1 MKNIGFKKLLSTVT
15 LCALSSFSLCS
26 TGVGS
31 AGGGNG
37 WFSGV
42 GQGAVETL
50 LSDSAVQDFLKA
62 ATSALKNAD
71 VKALNDL
78 ANGVLDKTSG
88 FISKWEIYFQI
99 FGVGLVALTAS
110 LAALAGMSVL
120 SSVWN
125 FGRYLLGYGKEKK
138 IETYADVLRDVK
150 KAIDS
155 LPVEDELKLGLY
167 TSIIQQFAAGGLRS
181 VPLTTAVT
189 DKRVVIAGSGNAL
202 LFQSLADELKKIFS
216 LKCKLP
222 VVFKKIRSEDSTS
235 RCFFEEVCRA
245 SAGDGE
251 YEGKGGIYIFVYDGE
266 IDLLDKS
273 VRELKRRCAS
283 FYFEFKRAFGRI
295 ACALLQR
302 RVRETVSLAYANASV
317 GLVFGKDILVY
328 IFNKYNDYVVP
339 DGDCCGADMVNDIAG
354 DVNNVC
360 GAVVSFVNSAVG
372 DDRRDILSGRRTLQV
387 DRNVET
393 GDVEVALLPVQCT

>member
-1 MKNIGFKKLLSTVT
+1 MKNIGFRKLLSTVT

-31 AGGGNG
+31 AG
-37 WFSGV
+37 WFDNFGEKAMERLLEDPGV
-42 GQGAVETL
+42 KKFM
-50 LSDSAVQDFLKA
+50 SSATVA
-62 ATSALKNAD
+62 MNNAD
-71 VKALNDL
+71 FKTLSGLLNDL
-78 ANGVLDKTSG
+78 LKRSDV
-88 FISKWEIYFQI
+88 FFSKWGSYLQI
-99 FGVGLVALTAS
+99 FCYGSVALIVS
-110 LAALAGMSVL
+110 LATLTGMSVL
-120 SSVWN
+120 SNLWSS
-125 FGRYLLGYGKEKK
+125 GRYLLGYGKEKK

-155 LPVEDELKLGLY
+155 LPVEDGLQWGLY
-167 TSIIQQFAAGGLRS
+167 TSIVQQFAAGGLGS

-235 RCFFEEVCRA
+235 RRFFEEVCRA
-245 SAGDGE
+245 FAGDGE
-251 YEGKGGIYIFVYDGE
+251 YEEKGGIYIFVYDGE

-273 VRELKRRCAS
+273 VRELKRSCAS
-283 FYFEFKRAFGRI
+283 FYFEFKRAFGRL

-302 RVRETVSLAYANASV
+302 RVQETVSLAYANSSV

-328 IFNKYNDYVVP
+328 IFNKYNDYAVP
-339 DGDCCGADMVNDIAG
+339 DGDCCSTDMVNNIDG

-393 GDVEVALLPVQCT
+393 GKVEVALLPVQCT